1 MDELRGGS
9 KVEGR
14 RCWLAVGVV
23 NNEPGG
29 GCLMLGCLDARL
41 FALQRRKRP
50 FLLHDESRLTQ
61 HYKLQ

>member
-29 GCLMLGCLDARL
+29 GCLMLGCLFEVVR
-41 FALQRRKRP
+41 FATAKEA
-50 FLLHDESRLTQ
+50 FFTS
-61 HYKLQ
+61 